1 MTVRPLKIDRV
12 RTSEVMVVGTGVAG
26 LAAALGSSPRA
37 VTVLTKSRLGE
48 GGSSAWAQGGV
59 AAAVGEDDSPE
70 LHAADTLAVAGGLGD
85 PEVVEVL
92 TREGPV
98 RIGELIALGAR
109 FDRAEGGDGRGG
121 SKHLVDGLVRAG
133 ELGAASA
140 SGADVARQA
149 VEPPADR
156 EGRPR
161 LASDGAPA
169 GKPGAAWA
177 SGVAAA
183 SEAFQPS
190 ANREARS
197 HQAAGASS
205 AGKPGVTCP
214 SGAGTATADLSLG
227 REAAHSRRR
236 ILHAGGD
243 ATGAELVRAL
253 TRAVVNAPGVRVEEE
268 CFAIDLVVD
277 AMPGGGHRVVGVVT
291 LDGSGRRTLHLAG
304 AVVLATGGLGQLYA
318 HTTNPSEVTGDG
330 LAMAARAG
338 ARLVDLEMVQFHP
351 TALAAAEGAAEADSP
366 HSLLTE
372 ALRGEGAVLIDSAG
386 HRFMLDEHPDAE
398 LAPRDVVARAI
409 HRRRE
414 AGEAVYL
421 DARAVVGE
429 RFPERF
435 PTVFEKAM
443 AAGIDPRVEALPV
456 TPAAHYHMGGIA
468 TDGRG
473 RSSLPGLWVC
483 GEAASTGAH
492 GANRLASNSLLEAL
506 VFGARVAGDT
516 AARLTGL
523 PGIGRAQV
531 YRLRAGGRRLEVA
544 GPDGPEVAGTSAEAA
559 AGDIAAAETASFE
572 TASAETASTETNG
585 APANLEPAGRL
596 LPALRAL
603 RRRLRREMWR
613 HAGLL
618 RDEAGLW
625 QGAEALDALSAE
637 AAALAAEIETAGSFA
652 ERAHLHETLNLL
664 LSGRLV
670 VAAALARPESRG
682 AHHRDDRPATNP
694 AWRRHLYAGVNDA
707 GRIEIA
713 VGALLPDAI
722 EDEGAAQGSA
732 GPAVARSADEAAAR
746 TTRRA
751 PSTGTSRRPLAPPAV
766 AAWGGPQ

>member
-1 MTVRPLKIDRV
+1 MTAPRVETLRSGAPLAVDRV
-12 RTSEVMVVGTGVAG
+12 HLSEVVVVGTGVAG

-70 LHAADTLAVAGGLGD
+70 IHAADTLAVAGGLGD
-85 PEVVEVL
+85 PEVVELL

-109 FDRAEGGDGRGG
+109 FDRAEGGGAPEARQRLEDEAA
-121 SKHLVDGLVRAG
+121 LAG
-133 ELGAASA
+133 EPGAASA
-140 SGADVARQA
+140 SGDGAARTAVAPSGAQ
-149 VEPPADR
+149 
-156 EGRPR
+156 EGRLG
-161 LASDGAPA
+161 LAARPAPA
-169 GKPGAAWA
+169 GEPGAT
-177 SGVAAA
+177 
-183 SEAFQPS
+183 S
-190 ANREARS
+190 APGAG
-197 HQAAGASS
+197 AAGA
-205 AGKPGVTCP
+205 G
-214 SGAGTATADLSLG
+214 LSLG

-253 TRAVVNAPGVRVEEE
+253 TRAVRQAPGVRVEEQ
-268 CFAIDLVVD
+268 CFAIDLAVETTAD
-277 AMPGGGHRVVGVVT
+277 GGHRVVGVVT
-291 LDGSGRRTLHLAG
+291 LDAAGRRALHLAG
-304 AVVLATGGLGQLYA
+304 AVVLATGGLGQLYL
-318 HTTNPSEVTGDG
+318 HTTNPPEVTGDG

-351 TALAAAEGAAEADSP
+351 TALAAGSLKAGSAEAGSWEAGSLEAGQAATDAP
-366 HSLLTE
+366 RSLLTE

-421 DARAVVGE
+421 DARAAVGE

-468 TDGRG
+468 VDRRG

-506 VFGARVAGDT
+506 VFGARVAKDT

-523 PGIGRAQV
+523 PGSGRAQLD
-531 YRLRAGGRRLEVA
+531 RLMAGGRHLEVNDSVAA
-544 GPDGPEVAGTSAEAA
+544 GDPAETAAEATSEAA
-559 AGDIAAAETASFE
+559 AEPSGDLL
-572 TASAETASTETNG
+572 SA
-585 APANLEPAGRL
+585 LHD
-596 LPALRAL
+596 L
-603 RRRLRREMWR
+603 RRRLRRATWS

-625 QGAEALDALSAE
+625 QGARALDVLSAE
-637 AAALAAEIETAGSFA
+637 ATAVAGEVEAAGGFA
-652 ERAHLHETLNLL
+652 ERTHLHETENLL
-664 LSGRLV
+664 LAGRLV
-670 VAAALARPESRG
+670 IAAALARRESRG
-682 AHHRDDRPATNP
+682 AHHRQDHPAEEA
-694 AWRRHLYAGVNDA
+694 AWRRHLFAGLGEE

-713 VGALLPDAI
+713 VGELLPSEGRE
-722 EDEGAAQGSA
+722 EDVAEPAA
-732 GPAVARSADEAAAR
+732 ARSAATGSSPPA
-746 TTRRA
+746 RRA
-751 PSTGTSRRPLAPPAV
+751 PSAGRSRRPLAPPAV
-766 AAWGGPQ
+766 AAWGGPR